1 MRRVILDTETTG
13 LDPKSGHRVIE
24 IGAIEMINRK
34 MTENTFHEYLNPE
47 REVEA
52 EAIKVHGITNQFLST
67 KGKFADIADAF
78 FDFIDGAELIIH
90 NAPFDIGF
98 LNHEFKLLGGKSR
111 RIKDHCA
118 VLDTLV
124 MARKMHPGQRNTL
137 DALCKRYHVD
147 NTQRD
152 LHGALL
158 DSEILGRVYLAMTGG
173 QASLFSDG
181 VSDTQNAT
189 QGKSLDR
196 KKRQHLKVLKA
207 TDAECQAH
215 QAIIEKISDS

>member
-124 MARKMHPGQRNTL
+124 MARKMHPGQRNNL